1 MTYYMGGI
9 VTQVF
14 RSFPE
19 GLVTKRANSFTCP
32 KVGAKNLFTLIRGR
46 HIWVFVDRELK
57 GLMSGPE
64 RKIKWS
70 HSVKDIL
77 NKTQRAS
84 VMFILHLGAFDCLL
98 KSDYTWKECV
108 YSVLVK

>member
-1 MTYYMGGI
+1 
-9 VTQVF
+9 
-14 RSFPE
+14 
-19 GLVTKRANSFTCP
+19 
-32 KVGAKNLFTLIRGR
+32 
-46 HIWVFVDRELK
+46 
-57 GLMSGPE
+57 MSGPE